1 MTSQTL
7 SEQKPQSFWEI
18 TGGED
23 FKLEESKQVKSLTD
37 ENLKL
42 EEIQKGKEF
51 VR

>member
-23 FKLEESKQVKSLTD
+23 LKLEESKQLISLTN
-37 ENLKL
+37 ENFKL
-42 EEIQKGKEF
+42 EEIQIGEEF
-51 VR
+51 DQ